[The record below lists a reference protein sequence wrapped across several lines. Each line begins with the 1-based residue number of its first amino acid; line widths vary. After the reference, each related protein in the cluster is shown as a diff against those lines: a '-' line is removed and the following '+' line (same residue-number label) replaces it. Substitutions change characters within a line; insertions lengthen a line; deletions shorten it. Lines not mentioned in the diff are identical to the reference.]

1 MSALAGAAVIIAL
14 AAPLA
19 AQAPWPIERPPRPLA
34 ARDVDF
40 PPYQMKTLPNGLQ
53 VVVVSHHEQPS
64 VSLRLLVKAG
74 AAHDPQDKP
83 GVAGMTAGLLDQG
96 TTSMS
101 APEIASAIE
110 SVGGGIGVG
119 AGNDLTFVNAV
130 ALENDFDLVM
140 RLVSDIVRN
149 PAFAQEELDR
159 IRPQLLSSMQVSYDD
174 ADYLADIVFDR
185 LVYGF
190 HPYGKPSA
198 GTPAS
203 AALITRDDLVAFHRA
218 HFVPSNAILA
228 IVGDVTAEEAF
239 HGAERAFGAWQAAP
253 AVAPAFTDVPQPT
266 RRVVVVDKPGAVQ
279 TEIRV
284 GHIGVA
290 RNHPDY
296 MALNLAIRILGGE
309 GANRLYGVLRSDR
322 GLTYSASADM
332 EALKDTG
339 AFMAETDTRTEATGQ
354 SLRLIVDEF
363 WKLQREQVG
372 SRELQGAQDYL
383 AGSFPLTIETPSAI
397 AMQVLNQLFYGL
409 ELGELESFR
418 ERVYSVTPEEIQ
430 RVARQYLRPDR
441 LSVVLVGDADEFVGQ
456 LRSVGFTEFERIPA
470 AALDLGAASLTLGS
484 SKFEVRGSTGR
495 VPGSGFSGAPHYRN
509 AEPNAELRTR
519 PVELRTSNVEPRT
532 QRSPVAGARTLVA
545 RAIERKG
552 GLDRL
557 RAVRSLAVE
566 SEMVIAGGSTVVSSK
581 AFIAYP
587 DKYRVDADAA
597 GAEVSQIYASGD
609 MWLITPTGVRE
620 APAFL
625 RDEAAAAVSR
635 DLIGLL
641 LRAWDGR
648 ASIAPETAGASGLS
662 ALRVSQEGR
671 PDVTLFLDP
680 ETADIVRLEYDRQG
694 PAGVVRE
701 IEDLDDFREVD
712 GLRFAFRAT
721 TTTTGGNKVE
731 RRVTAIRVNPDLPP
745 SLFTRPGR

>member
-1 MSALAGAAVIIAL
+1 MSALAGAALIVAL

-40 PPYQMKTLPNGLQ
+40 PPYQMRTLPNGLQ
-53 VVVVSHHEQPS
+53 VVVVSHHEQPA
-64 VSLRLLVKAG
+64 VSLRLLIKAG
-74 AAHDPQDKP
+74 AAHDPSDKP

-96 TTSMS
+96 TTTMS

-130 ALENDFDLVM
+130 ALENDFELVM
-140 RLVSDIVRN
+140 RLVADIVRN
-149 PAFAQEELDR
+149 PAFAQDELDR

-218 HFVPSNAILA
+218 HYVPSNAILA
-228 IVGDVTAEEAF
+228 IVGDVTADEAF
-239 HGAERAFGAWQAAP
+239 RGAERAFGAWKAAP
-253 AVAPAFTDVPQPT
+253 ATAPAFTDLPQPT
-266 RRVVVVDKPGAVQ
+266 RRVIVVDKPGAVQ
-279 TEIRV
+279 TEIRA

-332 EALKDTG
+332 EALKDAG

-363 WKLQREQVG
+363 WKLQREQVRAG
-372 SRELQGAQDYL
+372 ELQGAQDYL

-409 ELGELESFR
+409 ELSELESFR
-418 ERVYSVTPEEIQ
+418 ERVYAVTPEEIQ

-441 LSVVLVGDADEFVGQ
+441 LSVVLVGDADKFVGQ
-456 LRSVGFTEFERIPA
+456 LRSVGFTEFERISA
-470 AALDLGAASLTLGS
+470 AALDLGAASLTFES
-484 SKFEVRGSTGR
+484 SKFDVRSSTGQ
-495 VPGSGFSGAPHYRN
+495 VLGSVFSSTPQYRN
-509 AEPNAELRTR
+509 VEPNSELRTR
-519 PVELRTSNVEPRT
+519 PSALRTSNVELRT
-532 QRSPVAGARTLVA
+532 QASVAETRTLVA

-557 RAVRSLAVE
+557 RAVRSLAIE
-566 SEMVIAGGSTVVSSK
+566 SGMVIAGGSTVVTSK

-587 DKYRVDADAA
+587 DKYRVDAATA

-609 MWLITPTGVRE
+609 MWLITPTGVRD
-620 APAFL
+620 APDFL

-648 ASIAPETAGASGLS
+648 AAVAPEPAGASGLS
-662 ALRVSQEGR
+662 ALRVSQDGR
-671 PDVTLFLDP
+671 PDVTVFFDP
-680 ETADIVRLEYDRQG
+680 GTADIVRLEYERNG
-694 PAGVVRE
+694 PAGAVPE
-701 IEDLDDFREVD
+701 IEDLDDYRVVD
-712 GLRFAFRAT
+712 GIRFAFRAT
-721 TTTTGGNKVE
+721 TTTIGGNKVE